1 MKPFKFT
8 GVDDLKQF
16 LDQTGEYLRNRLP
29 ETPFLCQ
36 LGAGPIKDRLLDY
49 LVRGGKN
56 IRPAMTCLAC
66 GALGGEPETAID
78 VGIAIE
84 MTHTWTLVHD
94 DIIDRDETRR
104 GGPSIH
110 AKIRS
115 DYKNLEHINPGM
127 TADHLGLSMALL
139 VGDAQHAMAID
150 ILSQAALTQK
160 LPSDLVLYLIA
171 ELEGKV
177 LPALLSGEVDDVF
190 QTGIPLHRITQ
201 EEIILMLE
209 RKTAALLTF
218 AVVAGG
224 LTGLGRPEPFHPNIH
239 ALRTYGNSLGIAFQL
254 QDDMLGII
262 SDEST
267 LGKPVGSD
275 FKEGKRTLAIKFAWE
290 NASQPQQSRLESLLG
305 KPDLSDLEID
315 EIRNLVDTLG
325 GLKHTETLAL
335 QHVELALNAL
345 KIIPD
350 SVYRKQLENIAKYT
364 IERNK

>member
-1 MKPFKFT
+1 VKPESFPASE
-8 GVDDLKQF
+8 DLKLF
-16 LDQTGEYLRNRLP
+16 LDQIGEYMRVRLHK
-29 ETPFLCQ
+29 TPFLCQ

-66 GALGGEPETAID
+66 GALGGEPEKAID

-104 GGPSIH
+104 GGPSVH
-110 AKIRS
+110 ARIRN
-115 DYKNLEHINPGM
+115 DYKNWGHINPGM

-150 ILSQAALTQK
+150 ILSQAALAQE
-160 LPSDLVLYLIA
+160 LPANLVVYLIA

-190 QTGIPLHRITQ
+190 QTGVPLHRITR
-201 EEIILMLE
+201 EEILLMLE

-218 AVVAGG
+218 AVVSGG
-224 LTGLGRPEPFHPNIH
+224 LIGLGKTEPFHPSIH
-239 ALRTYGNSLGIAFQL
+239 ALRTYGNGLGIAFQL
-254 QDDMLGII
+254 HDDLLGITGN
-262 SDEST
+262 EPT

-275 FKEGKRTLAIKFAWE
+275 FKEGKRTLAVKFAWD
-290 NASQPQQSRLESLLG
+290 NANHKQQLRLEKLLG
-305 KPDLSDLEID
+305 KPDLSDKEID
-315 EIRNLVDTLG
+315 DIRCLLDTLG
-325 GLKHTETLAL
+325 ALKYVEKLAA
-335 QHVELALNAL
+335 QHVDLAINALNT
-345 KIIPD
+345 IPKTL
-350 SVYRKQLENIAKYT
+350 YRTQLENIAKYT